1 MKFQKSL
8 LLLSLFIVTILYSQK
23 QFVFFGSYNWEKGSE
38 AVYVYELDNET
49 GKLTKVAS
57 SSDVLNP
64 GYITISPDGKY
75 IYASSDA
82 KVPNY
87 GTVSSFA
94 FDADKKALTF
104 LNQQKTGGENPVYV
118 NVDKTGKWLI
128 NVTYNQPTI
137 SVFPLLA
144 NGQIDSIAQHFK
156 FTEGSGVNP
165 KRQDKAHT
173 HSAVFSPDSRTVLFA
188 DLGADKIL
196 QYPFAA
202 TKQQPLIDNQSTSL
216 NTKPGSGPRH
226 ITFCKDGKLVYSIEE
241 LAGMISVY
249 DFSDNTLKE
258 IQRIATHPDKIK
270 DGFESSDVH
279 ISPDGKFLY
288 ATNRGKENNIAIF
301 KVLGDGT
308 LESIGYQKTGGKHPR
323 TFAIDETG
331 KFIIVTNVN
340 SNNVT
345 VFRRNMETGMLK
357 KVGKPVKI
365 SHPTCVKTKMYP

>member
-1 MKFQKSL
+1 MKFQKIF
-8 LLLSLFIVTILYSQK
+8 LLLSFLIFKSLYSQK
-23 QFVFFGSYNWEKGSE
+23 QFVFFGSYNWDKGSE
-38 AVYVYELDNET
+38 AVYVYELNNET
-49 GKLTKVAS
+49 GKLTKVVS
-57 SSDVLNP
+57 SSDVINP
-64 GYITISPDGKY
+64 GYITVSPDGKY

-82 KVPNY
+82 KTPNY

-94 FDADKKALTF
+94 FDADKKTLTF

-118 NVDKTGKWLI
+118 NVDKSGKWLV
-128 NVTYNQPTI
+128 NATYNQATI
-137 SVFPLLA
+137 SVFPILD
-144 NGQIDSIAQHFK
+144 NGKIDSIAQHFK
-156 FTEGSGVNP
+156 FMEGSGVDP
-165 KRQDKAHT
+165 KRQEKAHT
-173 HSAVFSPDSRTVLFA
+173 HSVVFSPDSKTVLFA

-196 QYPFAA
+196 QYPFNA
-202 TKQQPLIDNQSTSL
+202 TQKQPLLDTKSTFI

-226 ITFCKDGKLVYSIEE
+226 ITFSKDGKLVYSIEE

-249 DFSDNTLKE
+249 DFSENKLKE
-258 IQRIATHPDKIK
+258 IQRIATHSDKIK

-301 KVLGDGT
+301 KVLSDGK

-331 KFIIVTNVN
+331 KFIIVTNVI
-340 SNNVT
+340 SQDVT
-345 VFRRNMETGMLK
+345 VFKRNLETGMLK

-365 SHPTCVKTKMYP
+365 KNVTCVKTRIY

>member
-1 MKFQKSL
+1 MKIQKIV
-8 LLLSLFIVTILYSQK
+8 LLLSFLIFTSLYSQK
-23 QFVFFGSYNWEKGSE
+23 QFVFFGSYNWDKGSE
-38 AVYVYELDNET
+38 AVYVYELDNKT

-57 SSDVLNP
+57 SSDVINP
-64 GYITISPDGKY
+64 GYITVSSDGKY

-82 KVPNY
+82 KTPNY

-94 FDADKKALTF
+94 FDPDKKSLSF

-118 NVDKTGKWLI
+118 NVDKSGKWLI
-128 NVTYNQPTI
+128 NATYNQATI
-137 SVFPLLA
+137 SVFPLLE
-144 NGQIDSIAQHFK
+144 NGKIDSIAQHFK

-165 KRQDKAHT
+165 TRQEKSHT
-173 HSAVFSPDSRTVLFA
+173 HSAVFAPDYTTVLFA

-196 QYPFAA
+196 QYPFDASQN
-202 TKQQPLIDNQSTSL
+202 KPLIYNQSTFI
-216 NTKPGSGPRH
+216 NTKPESGPRH
-226 ITFCKDGKLVYSIEE
+226 ITFSKNGKLVYSIEE

-249 DFSDNTLKE
+249 DFSNNTLKE
-258 IQRIATHPDKIK
+258 IQRIATHPDKITE
-270 DGFESSDVH
+270 GFESSDVH

-301 KVLGDGT
+301 KVLNDGK

-340 SNNVT
+340 SQDAT
-345 VFRRNMETGMLK
+345 VFRRNLETGMLK

-365 SHPTCVKTKMYP
+365 NHPTCVKIKMY

>member
-1 MKFQKSL
+1 MRIQKIV
-8 LLLSLFIVTILYSQK
+8 LFISFLIGTSLYSQK
-23 QFVFFGSYNWEKGSE
+23 QFVFFGSYNWDKGSE
-38 AVYVYELDNET
+38 AVYVYELDNDT
-49 GKLTKVAS
+49 GKLSKVAS
-57 SSDVLNP
+57 SSDVINP
-64 GYITISPDGKY
+64 GYITVSSDGKY

-82 KVPNY
+82 KTPNY

-94 FDADKKALTF
+94 FDADKKSLTF

-118 NVDKTGKWLI
+118 NVDKSGKWLI
-128 NVTYNQPTI
+128 NATYNQATI
-137 SVFPLLA
+137 SVFPLLE
-144 NGQIDSIAQHFK
+144 NGKIDSIAQHFK

-165 KRQDKAHT
+165 TRQEKSHT
-173 HSAVFSPDSRTVLFA
+173 HSAVFAPDYTTVLFA

-196 QYPFAA
+196 QYPFDASQN
-202 TKQQPLIDNQSTSL
+202 KPLIYNQSTFI

-226 ITFCKDGKLVYSIEE
+226 ITFSKDGKLVYSIEE

-249 DFSDNTLKE
+249 DFSNNTLKE
-258 IQRIATHPDKIK
+258 IQRIATHPDKITE
-270 DGFESSDVH
+270 GFESSDVH

-301 KVLGDGT
+301 KVLNDGK

-331 KFIIVTNVN
+331 RFIIVTNVI
-340 SNNVT
+340 SQDVT
-345 VFRRNMETGMLK
+345 IFKRNLETGMLK

-365 SHPTCVKTKMYP
+365 NHPTCVKIKMY

>member
-1 MKFQKSL
+1 MKIQKIV
-8 LLLSLFIVTILYSQK
+8 LFISFLIGTSLYSQK
-23 QFVFFGSYNWEKGSE
+23 QFVFFGSYNWDKGSE
-38 AVYVYELDNET
+38 AVYVYELDNKT

-57 SSDVLNP
+57 SSDVINP
-64 GYITISPDGKY
+64 GYITVSSDGKY

-82 KVPNY
+82 KTPNY

-94 FDADKKALTF
+94 FDAEKKSLTF

-118 NVDKTGKWLI
+118 NVDKSGKWLI
-128 NVTYNQPTI
+128 NATYNQVTI
-137 SVFPLLA
+137 SVFPLLE
-144 NGQIDSIAQHFK
+144 NGKIDSIAQHFK

-165 KRQDKAHT
+165 TRQEKSHT
-173 HSAVFSPDSRTVLFA
+173 HSAIFSPDFKTVLFA

-196 QYPFAA
+196 QYPFDS
-202 TKQQPLIDNQSTSL
+202 TKKQPLIDNQSTFI

-226 ITFCKDGKLVYSIEE
+226 ITFSKNGKLVYSIEE

-249 DFSDNTLKE
+249 DFSENNLKE
-258 IQRIATHPDKIK
+258 IQRIATHPDKITE
-270 DGFESSDVH
+270 GFESSDVH

-301 KVLGDGT
+301 KVLNDGK
-308 LESIGYQKTGGKHPR
+308 LESIGYKKTGGKHPR

-340 SNNVT
+340 SQDVT
-345 VFRRNMETGMLK
+345 VFRRNLETGMLK

-365 SHPTCVKTKMYP
+365 NPPTCVKIKMY

>member
-1 MKFQKSL
+1 MKFSKLIL
-8 LLLSLFIVTILYSQK
+8 LLNFIISTNLYSQRE
-23 QFVFFGSYNWEKGSE
+23 FIFFGSYNWEKGSE
-38 AVYVYELDNET
+38 AVYVYELDTVN

-57 SSDVLNP
+57 SSDVINP
-64 GYITISPDGKY
+64 GYITVSSDGKY

-82 KVPNY
+82 KTPNY

-94 FDADKKALTF
+94 FDANKKTLTF

-118 NVDKTGKWLI
+118 NVDKSGKWLI
-128 NVTYNQPTI
+128 NVTYNQPSI
-137 SVFPLLA
+137 SVFPLLE
-144 NGQIDSIAQHFK
+144 NGKIDSIAQHFT

-165 KRQDKAHT
+165 TRQEKSHT
-173 HSAVFSPDSRTVLFA
+173 HSAVFAPDYKTVLFA

-196 QYPFAA
+196 QYPFDANQ
-202 TKQQPLIDNQSTSL
+202 KQPLIDSKSSFI

-226 ITFCKDGKLVYSIEE
+226 ITFIKNGKLVYSIEE

-249 DFSDNTLKE
+249 DFSDNNLKE
-258 IQRIATHPDKIK
+258 IQRIATHPDKITE
-270 DGFESSDVH
+270 GFESSDVH

-301 KVLGDGT
+301 KVLNDGK

-340 SNNVT
+340 SQDVT
-345 VFRRNMETGMLK
+345 VFRRNLETGMLK

-365 SHPTCVKTKMYP
+365 NHPTCVKIKMY

>member
-1 MKFQKSL
+1 MNFKKV
-8 LLLSLFIVTILYSQK
+8 SLFLSFLIFTSLYSQRE
-23 QFVFFGSYNWEKGSE
+23 FVFFGSYNWDKGSE
-38 AVYVYELDNET
+38 AVYVYELDTES

-57 SSDVLNP
+57 SSDVINP
-64 GYITISPDGKY
+64 GYITVSNDGKY
-75 IYASSDA
+75 VYASSDA
-82 KVPNY
+82 KMPS
-87 GTVSSFA
+87 GTVSAFA
-94 FDADKKALTF
+94 FDADKKSLTF

-118 NVDKTGKWLI
+118 NVDNSGKWLI
-128 NVTYNQPTI
+128 NATYNIPTI
-137 SVFPLLA
+137 SVFPILE
-144 NGQIDSIAQHFK
+144 NGKIDSIAQHFT

-173 HSAVFSPDSRTVLFA
+173 HSVVFSPDYKTLLVA

-196 QYPFAA
+196 QYPFD
-202 TKQQPLIDNQSTSL
+202 TNQKQPLIDSQSTFI

-226 ITFCKDGKLVYSIEE
+226 ITFSKDGKLAYSIEE

-249 DFSDNTLKE
+249 DFSENKLKE

-270 DGFESSDVH
+270 EGFESSDVH

-288 ATNRGKENNIAIF
+288 ASNRGKENNIAIF
-301 KVLGDGT
+301 NIKEDGT
-308 LESIGYQKTGGKHPR
+308 LESIGYQSVKGKHPR

-340 SNNVT
+340 SNSVT
-345 VFRRNMETGMLK
+345 VFKRNLETGMLK

-365 SHPTCVKTKMYP
+365 NHPTCVKIKMY

>member
-1 MKFQKSL
+1 MKIQKIA
-8 LLLSLFIVTILYSQK
+8 LLLSFLIFNQLFSQRE
-23 QFVFFGSYNWEKGSE
+23 FVFFGSYNWEKGSE
-38 AVYVYELDNET
+38 AVYVYELDTET

-57 SSDVLNP
+57 SSDVINP
-64 GYITISPDGKY
+64 GYITVSNDGKY
-75 IYASSDA
+75 VYASSDA
-82 KVPNY
+82 KTPNY

-94 FDADKKALTF
+94 FDADKKSLTF

-137 SVFPLLA
+137 SVFPLLE
-144 NGQIDSIAQHFK
+144 NGKIDSIAQHFK

-165 KRQDKAHT
+165 ARQEKSHT
-173 HSAVFSPDSRTVLFA
+173 HSAVFTPDYKTVLFA

-196 QYPFAA
+196 QYPFDVNQ
-202 TKQQPLIDNQSTSL
+202 KQPLLDNKSSFI

-226 ITFCKDGKLVYSIEE
+226 ITFSKDGKIAYSIEE

-301 KVLGDGT
+301 KVLNDGK

-340 SNNVT
+340 SQDAK
-345 VFRRNMETGMLK
+345 VFRRNLETGMLK

-365 SHPTCVKTKMYP
+365 GHPTCVKIKMY

>member
-1 MKFQKSL
+1 MKIQKIV
-8 LLLSLFIVTILYSQK
+8 LFISFLIGTSLYSQK
-23 QFVFFGSYNWEKGSE
+23 QFVFFGSYNWDKGSE
-38 AVYVYELDNET
+38 AVYVYELDNDT
-49 GKLTKVAS
+49 GKLSKVAS
-57 SSDVLNP
+57 SSDVINP
-64 GYITISPDGKY
+64 GYITVSSDGKY

-82 KVPNY
+82 KTPNY

-94 FDADKKALTF
+94 FDAEKKTLTF

-118 NVDKTGKWLI
+118 NVDKSGKWLI
-128 NVTYNQPTI
+128 NVTYNQPSI
-137 SVFPLLA
+137 SVFPLLE
-144 NGQIDSIAQHFK
+144 NGKIDSIAQHFK

-165 KRQDKAHT
+165 TRQEKSHT
-173 HSAVFSPDSRTVLFA
+173 HSAVFAPDYTTVLFA

-196 QYPFAA
+196 QYPFDASQN
-202 TKQQPLIDNQSTSL
+202 KPLIYNKSTFI

-226 ITFCKDGKLVYSIEE
+226 ITFSKNGKLVYSIEE

-249 DFSDNTLKE
+249 DFSNNTLKE
-258 IQRIATHPDKIK
+258 IQRIATHPDKITE
-270 DGFESSDVH
+270 GFESSDVH

-301 KVLGDGT
+301 KVLNDGK

-340 SNNVT
+340 SQDVT
-345 VFRRNMETGMLK
+345 VFRRNLETGMLK

-365 SHPTCVKTKMYP
+365 NHPTCVKIKMY

>member
-1 MKFQKSL
+1 MKIQKIV
-8 LLLSLFIVTILYSQK
+8 LFISFLIGTSLYSQK
-23 QFVFFGSYNWEKGSE
+23 QFVFFGSYNWDKGSE
-38 AVYVYELDNET
+38 AVYVYELDNKT

-57 SSDVLNP
+57 SSDVINP
-64 GYITISPDGKY
+64 GYITVSSDGNY

-82 KVPNY
+82 KTPNY

-94 FDADKKALTF
+94 FDAEKKSLTF

-118 NVDKTGKWLI
+118 NVDKSVKWLI
-128 NVTYNQPTI
+128 NVTYNQATI
-137 SVFPLLA
+137 SVFPLLE
-144 NGQIDSIAQHFK
+144 NGKIDSIAQHFK

-165 KRQDKAHT
+165 TRQEKSHT
-173 HSAVFSPDSRTVLFA
+173 HSAVFAPDYTTVLFA

-196 QYPFAA
+196 QYPFDASQN
-202 TKQQPLIDNQSTSL
+202 KPLIYNQSTFI
-216 NTKPGSGPRH
+216 NTKPESGPRH
-226 ITFCKDGKLVYSIEE
+226 ITFSKNGKLVYSIEE

-249 DFSDNTLKE
+249 DFSDSNLKD
-258 IQRIATHPDKIK
+258 IQRIATHPDKITE
-270 DGFESSDVH
+270 GFESSDVH

-301 KVLGDGT
+301 KVLNDGK

-340 SNNVT
+340 SQDVT
-345 VFRRNMETGMLK
+345 VFRRNLETGMLK

-365 SHPTCVKTKMYP
+365 NPPTCVKIKMY

>member
-1 MKFQKSL
+1 MRIQKIV
-8 LLLSLFIVTILYSQK
+8 LFISFLIGTSLYSQK
-23 QFVFFGSYNWEKGSE
+23 QFVFFGSYNWDKGSE
-38 AVYVYELDNET
+38 AVYVYELDTET

-57 SSDVLNP
+57 SSDVINP
-64 GYITISPDGKY
+64 GYITVSNDGKY
-75 IYASSDA
+75 VYASSDA
-82 KVPNY
+82 KTPNY

-94 FDADKKALTF
+94 FDADKKSLTF

-118 NVDKTGKWLI
+118 NVDKSGKWLI
-128 NVTYNQPTI
+128 NATYNQATI
-137 SVFPLLA
+137 SVFPLLD
-144 NGQIDSIAQHFK
+144 NGKIDSIAQHFK

-165 KRQDKAHT
+165 KRQEKAHT
-173 HSAVFSPDSRTVLFA
+173 HSVVFSPDSKTVLFA

-196 QYPFAA
+196 QYPFDASQN
-202 TKQQPLIDNQSTSL
+202 KPLIDNKSTFI

-226 ITFCKDGKLVYSIEE
+226 ITFSKNGKLVYSIEE

-249 DFSDNTLKE
+249 DFSDINLKE
-258 IQRIATHPDKIK
+258 IQRIATHPDKITE
-270 DGFESSDVH
+270 GFESSDVH

-301 KVLGDGT
+301 KVLNDGK

-331 KFIIVTNVN
+331 KFIIVTNVI
-340 SNNVT
+340 SQDVT
-345 VFRRNMETGMLK
+345 VFKRNLETGMLK

-365 SHPTCVKTKMYP
+365 KNVTCVKIKMY

>member
-1 MKFQKSL
+1 MKIQKIV
-8 LLLSLFIVTILYSQK
+8 LFISFLIGTSLYSQK
-23 QFVFFGSYNWEKGSE
+23 QFVFFGSYNWDKGSE
-38 AVYVYELDNET
+38 AVYVYELDNKT

-57 SSDVLNP
+57 SSDVINP
-64 GYITISPDGKY
+64 GYITVSSDGNY

-82 KVPNY
+82 KTPNY

-94 FDADKKALTF
+94 FDAEKKSLTF

-118 NVDKTGKWLI
+118 NVDKSVKWLI
-128 NVTYNQPTI
+128 NVTYNQATI
-137 SVFPLLA
+137 SVFPLLE
-144 NGQIDSIAQHFK
+144 NGKIDSIAQHFK

-165 KRQDKAHT
+165 TRQEKSHT
-173 HSAVFSPDSRTVLFA
+173 HSAVFAPDYTTVLFA

-196 QYPFAA
+196 QYPFDASQN
-202 TKQQPLIDNQSTSL
+202 KPLIYNQSTFI

-226 ITFCKDGKLVYSIEE
+226 ITFSKDGKLAYSVEE

-249 DFSDNTLKE
+249 DFSNNTLKE
-258 IQRIATHPDKIK
+258 IQRIATHPDKITE
-270 DGFESSDVH
+270 GFESSDVH

-301 KVLGDGT
+301 KVLNDGK
-308 LESIGYQKTGGKHPR
+308 LESIGYKKTGGKHPR

-340 SNNVT
+340 SQDVT
-345 VFRRNMETGMLK
+345 VFRRNLETGMLK

-365 SHPTCVKTKMYP
+365 KNVTCVKIKMY

>member
-1 MKFQKSL
+1 MKIQKIV
-8 LLLSLFIVTILYSQK
+8 LFISFLIFTSLYSQK
-23 QFVFFGSYNWEKGSE
+23 QFVFFGSYNWDKGSE
-38 AVYVYELDNET
+38 AVYVYELDNKT

-57 SSDVLNP
+57 SSDVINP
-64 GYITISPDGKY
+64 GYITVSSDGKY

-82 KVPNY
+82 KTPNY

-94 FDADKKALTF
+94 FDAEKKSLTF

-118 NVDKTGKWLI
+118 NVDKSGKWLI
-128 NVTYNQPTI
+128 NATYNQATI
-137 SVFPLLA
+137 SVFPLLE
-144 NGQIDSIAQHFK
+144 NGKIDSIAQHFK

-165 KRQDKAHT
+165 TRQEKSHT
-173 HSAVFSPDSRTVLFA
+173 HSAVFAPDYTTVLFA

-196 QYPFAA
+196 QYPFDAS
-202 TKQQPLIDNQSTSL
+202 QNPPLIYNQSTFI

-226 ITFCKDGKLVYSIEE
+226 ITFSKNGKLAYSVEE

-249 DFSDNTLKE
+249 DFSNNTLKE
-258 IQRIATHPDKIK
+258 IQRIATHPDKITE
-270 DGFESSDVH
+270 GFESSDVH

-301 KVLGDGT
+301 KVLNDGK

-340 SNNVT
+340 SQDVT
-345 VFRRNMETGMLK
+345 VFRRNLETGMLK

-365 SHPTCVKTKMYP
+365 NPPTCVKIKMY